1 MYKMYKMYKSSNS
14 LDHTLIYLNSFLLAL
29 FLSEN
34 YLQGT
39 VEPPFRLQTT
49 YRYTSKEDV

>member
-1 MYKMYKMYKSSNS
+1 M
-14 LDHTLIYLNSFLLAL
+14 DHTLIYLNSFLLAL

-34 YLQGT
+34 YLQGS